1 MVEIILNTNTLPES
15 LIRLIHAEKVRVR
28 ETHGEILL
36 TPIRESDVDCP
47 LLGMF
52 SDGRISVDKFIA
64 NKRTEKELDL

>member
-1 MVEIILNTNTLPES
+1 MVEMVLNTSALPES
-15 LIRLIHAEKVRVR
+15 LVRLIHTERVRVR

-36 TPIRESDVDCP
+36 TPIKESDVDCP

-64 NKRTEKELDL
+64 NKRIEKELDI